1 MKKETFV
8 TLEQYNKLSSEIATV
23 KMSLEAVSK
32 SVTDLETRINNKISN
47 DIATAVSAVN
57 VTIQQKVLEV
67 TNAYM
72 ALVNS
77 TKSEITVAYTAA
89 IKTAISDADASMKL
103 WVNESLSAYST
114 IADVEAKI
122 AVLQNACGKSDDALQ
137 AEIDSIYTIIADS
150 KERIYSFFDHLE
162 FLVRPFDEELSEKIA
177 DKAMDLEDS
186 TSKLIE
192 YYLKNQDE
200 SLEEIRRL
208 ILLNKIDVISLL
220 YDKSKE
226 I

>member
-1 MKKETFV
+1 MTDTVFVCIKDSILSNEFIGLIYKAEETNSYWYLSFNEVLTLVLATAAFIIAYKQFRHEMQLSRTQSQEAIDNEKKVKQREWY
-8 TLEQYNKLSSEIATV
+8 LTV
-23 KMSLEAVSK
+23 IVYPRIES
-32 SVTDLETRINNKISN
+32 INNFYKDYIEN
-47 DIATAVSAVN
+47 LIN
-57 VTIQQKVLEV
+57 NIGGIRNNIL
-67 TNAYM
+67 
-72 ALVNS
+72 L
-77 TKSEITVAYTAA
+77 
-89 IKTAISDADASMKL
+89 SDLDMLTFQS
-103 WVNESLSAYST
+103 
-114 IADVEAKI
+114 
-122 AVLQNACGKSDDALQ
+122 
-137 AEIDSIYTIIADS
+137 TIIADS

>member
-1 MKKETFV
+1 MTDTVFVCIKDSILSNEFIGLIYKAEETNSYWYLSFNEIL
-8 TLEQYNKLSSEIATV
+8 TLFLAIAAFIIAYKQFRHEMRLSRTQSQ
-23 KMSLEAVSK
+23 EA
-32 SVTDLETRINNKISN
+32 INNEK
-47 DIATAVSAVN
+47 
-57 VTIQQKVLEV
+57 KVKQREWYL
-67 TNAYM
+67 
-72 ALVNS
+72 
-77 TKSEITVAYTAA
+77 TVIVYPQ
-89 IKTAISDADASMKL
+89 IESINNFYKDYIEKLIDNIGRIRNNILLSDLDMLTVQS
-103 WVNESLSAYST
+103 
-114 IADVEAKI
+114 
-122 AVLQNACGKSDDALQ
+122 
-137 AEIDSIYTIIADS
+137 TIIADS

-192 YYLKNQDE
+192 YYFKKQDE